1 MDVLPSILLFSV
13 LIISFRVPKSC
24 SAADTISFNETF
36 TDGQTL
42 VSSGQSFELGF
53 FSPSGS
59 SSNRYL
65 GIWYKSFP
73 DTPVWVANRESP
85 VSHSYGVLTVSADGN
100 LVLLNNTIPSRV
112 IWSSNSSR
120 TALNSVA
127 QLLDTGNLV
136 LKDSSNMNPD
146 SYIWQSFDFPT
157 DTLLPGMKLGWNLT
171 SGLNLYLTS
180 WKTTSDPSRG
190 DYTYGIE
197 ISGLPQGV
205 IRRGSVK
212 TFRFG
217 IWNGLRFSGGFSFPT
232 TLYKSIFVANND
244 EIYYMFDLG
253 DNSIITKLALPDL
266 DSWHNESR
274 NLEQCKAE
282 CLNNCSCMAVAN
294 LDIKGRGSGCIM
306 WFGDLMDIREL
317 VEPGS
322 KQDMYIRMPA
332 SELAS
337 ETDKEEIEL
346 PMHDLA
352 TVTTATSNFS
362 SSNMIGKGGFGSV
375 YKGKLLNGQEIAVKR
390 LSRTSRQG
398 LKEFKN
404 EIILI
409 SKLQHR
415 NLVGLL
421 GCCLEGEEKML
432 VGYMSPEYVVDGNF
446 SEKSDVFSFGVI
458 LLEIAWLLW
467 NEDKAIELMDSCLED
482 SYVESQVLACIQVGL
497 LCVQKLPKDRPEM
510 SSVVFMLGIEGVT
523 LPEPQQPGFFIE
535 RSSIEMGNFERCPCS
550 NAGTMTMPEAR

>member
-1 MDVLPSILLFSV
+1 MDALPSILLSSF
-13 LIISFRVPKSC
+13 LIISFSVPKSC
-24 SAADTISFNETF
+24 TAADTISFNETL

-59 SSNRYL
+59 NSNRYL

-73 DTPVWVANRESP
+73 DTPVWVANLECP

-120 TALNSVA
+120 TVWNSVA

-171 SGLNLYLTS
+171 SGLNRYLTS

-190 DYTYGIE
+190 DYTFGIE
-197 ISGLPQGV
+197 ISRLPQGV
-205 IRRGSVK
+205 LRRGSVK
-212 TFRFG
+212 TFRSG
-217 IWNGLRFSGGFSFPT
+217 IWNGLRFSGSFSST
-232 TLYKSIFVANND
+232 STLIKSIFVANKD
-244 EIYYMFDLG
+244 EIYYMFDL
-253 DNSIITKLALPDL
+253 
-266 DSWHNESR
+266 
-274 NLEQCKAE
+274 
-282 CLNNCSCMAVAN
+282 
-294 LDIKGRGSGCIM
+294 
-306 WFGDLMDIREL
+306 
-317 VEPGS
+317 
-322 KQDMYIRMPA
+322 
-332 SELAS
+332 
-337 ETDKEEIEL
+337 
-346 PMHDLA
+346 
-352 TVTTATSNFS
+352 
-362 SSNMIGKGGFGSV
+362 
-375 YKGKLLNGQEIAVKR
+375 GQEIAVKR

-398 LKEFKN
+398 VKEFKN

-421 GCCLEGEEKML
+421 GCCLEGEERML
-432 VGYMSPEYVVDGNF
+432 VYEYMPNKSLDYFIFDQHRRVSLMWQNRFKIAMGIAKGLLYLHQDSKLRIIHRDLKASNVLLDSSLNPKISDFGIAKTFGGDQVEGETKHIVGTYGYMSPEYVVDGNF

-458 LLEIAWLLW
+458 LLEIVSGKRNTRYHHPDHYHSLLGHAWLLW
-467 NEDKAIELMDSCLED
+467 NEDKSIELIDSCLED
-482 SYVESQVLACIQVGL
+482 SYVESQVCIQVGL
-497 LCVQKLPKDRPEM
+497 LCVQKLPKDRPTM
-510 SSVVFMLGIEGVT
+510 SLVVFMLGNDGVT
-523 LPEPQQPGFFIE
+523 LPEPQQPGLFIE

-550 NAGTMTMPEAR
+550 NAGTMTMLEAR

>member
-85 VSHSYGVLTVSADGN
+85 VSHSYGVLIVSADGN

-120 TALNSVA
+120 TVLNSVA

-157 DTLLPGMKLGWNLT
+157 DTFLPGMKLGWNLT
-171 SGLNLYLTS
+171 SGLNRYLTS

-190 DYTYGIE
+190 DYTFGIE
-197 ISGLPQGV
+197 ISRLPQIV
-205 IRRGSVK
+205 LRRGSVK
-212 TFRFG
+212 TFRSG
-217 IWNGLRFSGGFSFPT
+217 IWNGLRFSGSFSST
-232 TLYKSIFVANND
+232 STLYKSIFVANND

-253 DNSIITKLALPDL
+253 DNSIITKVALPDL

-306 WFGDLMDIREL
+306 WFGDLMDIRER

-332 SELAS
+332 SEL
-337 ETDKEEIEL
+337 
-346 PMHDLA
+346 
-352 TVTTATSNFS
+352 
-362 SSNMIGKGGFGSV
+362 
-375 YKGKLLNGQEIAVKR
+375 
-390 LSRTSRQG
+390 
-398 LKEFKN
+398 
-404 EIILI
+404 
-409 SKLQHR
+409 
-415 NLVGLL
+415 
-421 GCCLEGEEKML
+421 
-432 VGYMSPEYVVDGNF
+432 
-446 SEKSDVFSFGVI
+446 
-458 LLEIAWLLW
+458 
-467 NEDKAIELMDSCLED
+467 
-482 SYVESQVLACIQVGL
+482 
-497 LCVQKLPKDRPEM
+497 
-510 SSVVFMLGIEGVT
+510 
-523 LPEPQQPGFFIE
+523 
-535 RSSIEMGNFERCPCS
+535 
-550 NAGTMTMPEAR
+550 

>member
-1 MDVLPSILLFSV
+1 MDALPSILLSSF
-13 LIISFRVPKSC
+13 LIISFSVPKSC
-24 SAADTISFNETF
+24 TAADTISFNETL

-120 TALNSVA
+120 TVLNSVA

-171 SGLNLYLTS
+171 SGLNRYLTS

-190 DYTYGIE
+190 DYTFGIE
-197 ISGLPQGV
+197 ISRLPQGV
-205 IRRGSVK
+205 LRRGSVK
-212 TFRFG
+212 TFRSG
-217 IWNGLRFSGGFSFPT
+217 IWNGLRFSGSFSST
-232 TLYKSIFVANND
+232 STLIKSIFVANKD

-253 DNSIITKLALPDL
+253 DNSIITK
-266 DSWHNESR
+266 
-274 NLEQCKAE
+274 
-282 CLNNCSCMAVAN
+282 VA
-294 LDIKGRGSGCIM
+294 GRGGGCIM

-317 VEPGS
+317 VVPGS

-375 YKGKLLNGQEIAVKR
+375 YKGKLLTGQEIAVKK
-390 LSRTSRQG
+390 LSRTSGQG

-409 SKLQHR
+409 SRLQHR

-421 GCCLEGEEKML
+421 GCCLDGEESML
-432 VGYMSPEYVVDGNF
+432 VYEYMPNKSLDYFIFGLIFSTSCFSPEYAVDGKF

-482 SYVESQVLACIQVGL
+482 SYVESQVQTCIQVGL
-497 LCVQKLPKDRPEM
+497 LCVQKLPKDRPGM
-510 SSVVFMLGIEGVT
+510 SSVVFMLGNEGMA

-535 RSSIEMGNFERCPCS
+535 RSSIEMDNFEKCNAS
-550 NAGTMTMPEAR
+550 NAETMTMPEAR

>member
-85 VSHSYGVLTVSADGN
+85 VSHSYGVLIVSADGN

-120 TALNSVA
+120 TVLNSVA

-157 DTLLPGMKLGWNLT
+157 DTFLPGMKLGWNLT

-190 DYTYGIE
+190 DYTCGIE
-197 ISGLPQGV
+197 ISRLPQIV
-205 IRRGSVK
+205 IRSGSVK
-212 TFRFG
+212 TFRSG
-217 IWNGLRFSGGFSFPT
+217 IWNGLRFS
-232 TLYKSIFVANND
+232 
-244 EIYYMFDLG
+244 
-253 DNSIITKLALPDL
+253 
-266 DSWHNESR
+266 
-274 NLEQCKAE
+274 
-282 CLNNCSCMAVAN
+282 
-294 LDIKGRGSGCIM
+294 DIKGRGSGCIM
-306 WFGDLMDIREL
+306 WFGDLMDIRER

-415 NLVGLL
+415 NL
-421 GCCLEGEEKML
+421 
-432 VGYMSPEYVVDGNF
+432 YPSPD
-446 SEKSDVFSFGVI
+446 KTSF
-458 LLEIAWLLW
+458 
-467 NEDKAIELMDSCLED
+467 
-482 SYVESQVLACIQVGL
+482 
-497 LCVQKLPKDRPEM
+497 
-510 SSVVFMLGIEGVT
+510 
-523 LPEPQQPGFFIE
+523 
-535 RSSIEMGNFERCPCS
+535 
-550 NAGTMTMPEAR
+550 TM